1 VTVNA
6 SAAARARPAL
16 ASDQGRPRLASRRV
30 ACPIEAERESGF
42 SRRGA
47 VYLLASRRRSGVG
60 SRFPLLSPGGISMA
74 INTKKVV
81 VGGLAAGVFFIVV
94 DLLSNLVL
102 IGRSPTTHRT
112 ESGRQGVRKGIR
124 KGV

>member
-1 VTVNA
+1 
-6 SAAARARPAL
+6 
-16 ASDQGRPRLASRRV
+16 
-30 ACPIEAERESGF
+30 
-42 SRRGA
+42 
-47 VYLLASRRRSGVG
+47 
-60 SRFPLLSPGGISMA
+60 MA

-102 IGRSPTTHRT
+102 IGRSPPTHRT